1 MIEGIEL
8 SKRFEGR
15 VLFENFNFKIESGE
29 FVCFSGVS
37 GCGKTT
43 LLNMIGMIE
52 PFDSGKL
59 LIDGEAMVTQKQRM
73 QYFRKKLGFL
83 FQNFAL
89 VENKTVEQNLKLIR
103 KQDRTSLTMEEAL
116 KRVGLSDVLKQK
128 VYTLSGGEQ
137 QRVAL
142 ARLFFKQSEI
152 ILADEPTG
160 SLDEANAD
168 RIMQILKELHQEGK
182 TIILVT
188 HDISVVSAMA
198 DTLLVLKEGQV
209 MEYGVAKQVLEA
221 PENEYTRKLL
231 AAVPRLRRI

>member
-59 LIDGEAMVTQKQRM
+59 LIDGEAIVTPKQRM
-73 QYFRKKLGFL
+73 QYFQKKLGFL

-103 KQDRTSLTMEEAL
+103 KQDRTNLTMEEAL
-116 KRVGLSDVLKQK
+116 KRVGLSGVLKQK
-128 VYTLSGGEQ
+128 VYT
-137 QRVAL
+137 L

-160 SLDEANAD
+160 SLDEANAN

-188 HDISVVSAMA
+188 HDEKIKRMA
-198 DTLLVLKEGQV
+198 ERVIEL
-209 MEYGVAKQVLEA
+209 
-221 PENEYTRKLL
+221 
-231 AAVPRLRRI
+231 

>member
-103 KQDRTSLTMEEAL
+103 KQDRTNLTMEEAL
-116 KRVGLSDVLKQK
+116 KRVGLSGVLKQK

-160 SLDEANAD
+160 SLDEANAN

-188 HDISVVSAMA
+188 HDEKIKRMA
-198 DTLLVLKEGQV
+198 ERVIEL
-209 MEYGVAKQVLEA
+209 
-221 PENEYTRKLL
+221 
-231 AAVPRLRRI
+231 